1 MNDFQNSPEESRWP
15 SASIGEYF
23 DAIGKF
29 RLLTH
34 EQETELGKC
43 IAEDRQIVTALLVRA
58 GLVDGDEAEESAD
71 PDESED
77 AEEDGPPIDRNARKA
92 ALQRLALYAD
102 VASRALDEVVRCEK
116 LAGMSSKAI
125 LQVAT
130 RAQKMAERK
139 GAGKKTWPH
148 RLSPNALLDI
158 GYRLEKALITIGEVE
173 GRVDVSAA
181 EIVEI
186 ASRVTACEQR
196 SRHAK
201 SELVQA
207 NLRLVVSIAKKY
219 QKRGLPFLDLI
230 QEGNI
235 GLMRAADKYD
245 YRFGYR
251 FSTYATWWIRQGI
264 TRAIADQSRMIR
276 VPVHM
281 TELIGK
287 YVQAKEQLG
296 RELGRKPTEDE
307 IAETMEIT
315 VRKVRSICNV
325 VKEPISLDTPLSE
338 EDNATLADVVVD
350 ERTPSPQE
358 VVMEADAQ
366 ERTRNMLRTLNPRE
380 ELVLRMRYGIGECR
394 KHTLDEVGIRFQL
407 TRERIRQIES
417 KALTKLRHPTRV
429 KHLPCLGTG

>member
-1 MNDFQNSPEESRWP
+1 MNDFQASPDDNRWP
-15 SASIGEYF
+15 AASIGEYF

-34 EQETELGKC
+34 EQETTFGKC
-43 IAEDRQIVTALLVRA
+43 IAEDRLAVAAMLVRS
-58 GLVDGDEAEESAD
+58 GLVDSEEVVEPADVDDSDDDEEN
-71 PDESED
+71 
-77 AEEDGPPIDRNARKA
+77 GPSIDRNARQA
-92 ALQRLALYAD
+92 ALQRLKLYAD
-102 VASRALDEVVRCEK
+102 VARRAMDEVSQSEK
-116 LAGMSSKAI
+116 MAGMSAKAI
-125 LQVAT
+125 LQAAK
-130 RAQKMAERK
+130 RAEKMAHGK

-148 RLSPNALLDI
+148 RLSPKALMEI
-158 GYRLEKALITIGEVE
+158 AKRLEESIDKIDEVE
-173 GRVDVSAA
+173 RRVAVSVA
-181 EIVEI
+181 ELLAI
-186 ASRVTACEQR
+186 ADTVRDCESR

-235 GLMRAADKYD
+235 GLMRAAEKYD

-264 TRAIADQSRMIR
+264 TRSIADQSRMIR

-287 YVQAKEQLG
+287 YVQAKEQLL

-307 IAETMEIT
+307 IAETMEVT
-315 VRKVRSICNV
+315 VKKVRAICNV
-325 VKEPISLDTPLSE
+325 VKEPVSLDSPLCDD
-338 EDNATLADVVVD
+338 DNATLADMVVD
-350 ERTPSPQE
+350 ERTLSPQDA
-358 VVMEADAQ
+358 VLEADAQ

-394 KHTLDEVGIRFQL
+394 THTLDEVGNRFQL

-417 KALTKLRHPTRV
+417 KALTKLRHPNRV
-429 KHLPCLGTG
+429 KHLPCLSAG